1 MIPAKFDYERP
12 SSLSEAIS
20 LLSSGGPDARP
31 IAGGHSLLPLMRLRL
46 SRPTLLVDIGGLA
59 DLRYVR
65 EDGDH
70 LAIGALATHDDLAR
84 SSELLDRCTL
94 IPCVAEQIGDPQVRH
109 RGTIGGSVAHADPA
123 SDLPAA
129 LMALDA
135 EIIAHGPD
143 GPRTVLATDF
153 FQGPFMSALEPNE
166 ILTEIRVPAR
176 DGWGSSYQKFQR
188 RAQDWAIVGVTALI
202 KSGDGITG
210 AAIGLTN
217 MGGTPLRATA
227 VEQALLGSTDP
238 DGVAAAAAKISEIGT
253 PPADENA
260 SSEYRLHLAEV
271 LIKRAVAE
279 ALS

>member
-1 MIPAKFDYERP
+1 
-12 SSLSEAIS
+12 
-20 LLSSGGPDARP
+20 
-31 IAGGHSLLPLMRLRL
+31 
-46 SRPTLLVDIGGLA
+46 
-59 DLRYVR
+59 
-65 EDGDH
+65 
-70 LAIGALATHDDLAR
+70 
-84 SSELLDRCTL
+84 
-94 IPCVAEQIGDPQVRH
+94 VAEQIGDPQVRH

-129 LMALDA
+129 LMVLDA
-135 EIIAHGPD
+135 EIIAHGSN

-153 FQGPFMSALEPNE
+153 FHGPFMSALEPDE

-227 VEQALLGSTDP
+227 VEQALVGSSDP
-238 DGVAAAAAKISEIGT
+238 DGVAAAAAKVAEIGT